1 MYKDFKQSESL
12 DTGFVGGSGLIWMFS
27 GIILGL
33 LVGLGMYYFA
43 NNKAPV
49 LSSID
54 SVQQKIASAQL
65 SGKTLKQPSNSLTLR
80 KSTTT
85 SDSRANNLST
95 AKRTNAAGG
104 KREERR
110 NNFSYYAVLPTL
122 DVPVGAPRVVK
133 AVNDNSAN
141 EEIAEKIALLD
152 VEDIQQQPIA
162 TSDGG
167 FLLQVASFKRK
178 DRANKTIK
186 RLNKKGISAYIQAK
200 NVKGRTWY
208 RVVAGPIGS
217 DGADNWKLTAEKL
230 GHRPMIISVR

>member
-1 MYKDFKQSESL
+1 MYKDFKQGESL

-43 NNKAPV
+43 NNRGPV
-49 LSSID
+49 LSSVD
-54 SVQQKIASAQL
+54 AVQKKIASAQ
-65 SGKTLKQPSNSLTLR
+65 SSTQPSRTTPIQARNS
-80 KSTTT
+80 STT
-85 SDSRANNLST
+85 SSGSRANGFST
-95 AKRTNAAGG
+95 SGNSGEREKRH
-104 KREERR
+104 

-133 AVNDNSAN
+133 VAN
-141 EEIAEKIALLD
+141 EPNIDRSMEEKVALLD
-152 VEDIQQQPIA
+152 AEDVQEPMA

-167 FLLQVASFKRK
+167 FLLQVASFRRK
-178 DRANKTIK
+178 DRANLTIK
-186 RLNKKGISAYIQAK
+186 RLTKKGVTAYVQEK

-217 DGADNWKLTAEKL
+217 DGADSWKLTAEKL
-230 GHRPMIISVR
+230 GHRPIIISVR